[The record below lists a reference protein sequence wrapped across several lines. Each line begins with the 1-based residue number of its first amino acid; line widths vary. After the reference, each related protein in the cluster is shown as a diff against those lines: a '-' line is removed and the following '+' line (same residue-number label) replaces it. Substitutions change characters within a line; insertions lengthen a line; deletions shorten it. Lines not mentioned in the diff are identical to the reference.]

1 MKRTILVCTAA
12 VVFAGSAW
20 AQGKEAAPP
29 AAPPAG
35 MDMMKMGPAARKP
48 TDEKKT
54 KKEIDEFFKKNE
66 ENMMKGDLEAAAN
79 MIDFPI
85 YMATD
90 DLKGVPEAKEST
102 REQYMAMMKP
112 FYEHMPKGMK
122 MTHKPTVTVL
132 SDSLVAVTDDFTT
145 TGDKMKM
152 SGRNAGLLVKRDG
165 QWKWKTMVEAGW
177 GGMPMGA
184 DKMGGD
190 KMMPEGK
197 K

>member
-20 AQGKEAAPP
+20 AQGKEAMPA

-54 KKEIDEFFKKNE
+54 KKEIDEFFKQME
-66 ENMMKGDLEAAAN
+66 ATAMKGDIEASAN
-79 MIDFPI
+79 MIDFPL

-90 DLKGVPEAKEST
+90 DLKGVPEAKEYN
-102 REQYMAMMKP
+102 REQYIGMMKP
-112 FYEHMPKGMK
+112 FYEHMPKDMK

-132 SDSLVAVTDDFTT
+132 SDSLAAVSDDFTT
-145 TGDKMKM
+145 TMGKMKM

-165 QWKWKTMVEAGW
+165 QWKWKSMVEAGW
-177 GGMPMGA
+177 GGMA
-184 DKMGGD
+184 MGGD